1 MSVFSKQQF
10 KLPPEQQAGGNKCFH
25 PNGDFVDR
33 PIGNRVY
40 SKNAMT
46 QTKPLMFFAA
56 LCLILLGTHAGAAY
70 GEPQYRL
77 TAGGF
82 GGDAVMSWPVYIA
95 QEKMFLAREGIQL
108 DFTRSY
114 DQMRALIGGSFDIIV
129 DGISTTSLAAA
140 KGADIVIVYDL
151 SHRPS
156 EFISLSRNI
165 YKLADLEGKTI
176 GIGRVGTVNH
186 LLLKQNLTKNGVD
199 VNKISFRITG
209 GSNERFAALY
219 NGQVSATLLST
230 AHAFRAQQEGFQ
242 IISLAKELVF
252 PWTYVVLNRPWA
264 EANSDAVIRFL
275 RGLHRATSWLYDP
288 ANFQEAV
295 RTLTKVARLEER
307 TMAWALKASIEDKVY
322 NLDKPDVRMLQLAVD
337 WHVSQRLLSKA
348 FDAKSVLD
356 GKYYDAA
363 IR

>member
-1 MSVFSKQQF
+1 M
-10 KLPPEQQAGGNKCFH
+10 L
-25 PNGDFVDR
+25 
-33 PIGNRVY
+33 
-40 SKNAMT
+40 
-46 QTKPLMFFAA
+46 FAA
-56 LCLILLGTHAGAAY
+56 LCFFILLGTHGGAAY
-70 GEPQYRL
+70 SQPHYRL
-77 TAGGF
+77 KAGGF
-82 GGDAVMSWPVYIA
+82 GGDAITSWPVYIA
-95 QEKMFLAREGIQL
+95 QEKMLLAREGIQL

-129 DGISTTSLAAA
+129 DGISTTSLAAE
-140 KGADIVIVYDL
+140 KGADIVVVYDL

-156 EFISLSRNI
+156 EFISLGRNI

-186 LLLKQNLTKNGVD
+186 LLLKQNLSKNGVD
-199 VNKISFRITG
+199 VGKISFRTTG

-252 PWTYVVLNRPWA
+252 PWTYIVAKRPWA
-264 EANSDAVIRFL
+264 ETNSDAVIRFL

-295 RTLTKVARLEER
+295 KTLTKAARLDET
-307 TMAWALKASIEDKVY
+307 TMAWALKASIETRVY

-337 WHVSQRLLSKA
+337 WYVSQRLLPKA
-348 FDAKSVLD
+348 FDAKFVID
-356 GKYYDAA
+356 GRYYDAA
-363 IR
+363 VK